1 MPLTDAG
8 DVLADLLRSPSMSGS
23 FFFGQHTVFV
33 SNRRLT
39 TLVEFVLSTANDQ
52 ATTDESRA
60 FVDRFDKLQ
69 ADTFFPGID
78 IDLEE
83 LFTSPSERWFWAS
96 AFAELA
102 KRIERRRI
110 GNPDQH
116 DWRQEAADQA
126 ARIARMLVS
135 NQDEAAH
142 YKKAI
147 TPAAM

>member
-1 MPLTDAG
+1 
-8 DVLADLLRSPSMSGS
+8 MSGS
-23 FFFGQHTVFV
+23 FFFGEHTVIV

-52 ATTDESRA
+52 AISEEARA

-78 IDLEE
+78 VDLEE
-83 LFTSPSERWFWAS
+83 LFPSPSERRFWAG
-96 AFAELA
+96 AFLELA
-102 KRIERRRI
+102 KRIEQRRI

-126 ARIARMLVS
+126 MQIARLLAS
-135 NQDEAAH
+135 NREG
-142 YKKAI
+142 
-147 TPAAM
+147 

>member
-1 MPLTDAG
+1 
-8 DVLADLLRSPSMSGS
+8 MSGS
-23 FFFGQHTVFV
+23 FFFGQHTVLV

-39 TLVEFVLSTANDQ
+39 ALVEFALSTANDQ

-83 LFTSPSERWFWAS
+83 LFISSSERRFWAS
-96 AFAELA
+96 VFAELA
-102 KRIERRRI
+102 KRIEQRRI
-110 GNPDQH
+110 GSPDQH
-116 DWRQEAADQA
+116 DWRQEATDQA

-135 NQDEAAH
+135 NQDEG
-142 YKKAI
+142 
-147 TPAAM
+147 

>member
-1 MPLTDAG
+1 VTYIAG
-8 DVLADLLRSPSMSGS
+8 SAAHECGRCRLSQPTS
-23 FFFGQHTVFV
+23 FTFHERLVFFGQHAIFV

-52 ATTDESRA
+52 ATTEEARA

-78 IDLEE
+78 IDL
-83 LFTSPSERWFWAS
+83 LFTSPSERRFWAS

-102 KRIERRRI
+102 KRIEHRRI

-126 ARIARMLVS
+126 TQIARMLVS
-135 NQDEAAH
+135 NQDEG
-142 YKKAI
+142 
-147 TPAAM
+147 

>member
-1 MPLTDAG
+1 
-8 DVLADLLRSPSMSGS
+8 MSGS

-39 TLVEFVLSTANDQ
+39 TLVEFVLFTANDQ
-52 ATTDESRA
+52 AITEEARA

-69 ADTFFPGID
+69 ADTFFPGVD

-83 LFTSPSERWFWAS
+83 LFTSPSERRFWAS

-102 KRIERRRI
+102 KRIEQRRI

-116 DWRQEAADQA
+116 DWRQEAAHQA
-126 ARIARMLVS
+126 MQIARMLVS
-135 NQDEAAH
+135 NHDDG
-142 YKKAI
+142 
-147 TPAAM
+147 

>member
-8 DVLADLLRSPSMSGS
+8 DVLADLLHSHSMSGS
-23 FFFGQHTVFV
+23 FFFGQHTVCV

-52 ATTDESRA
+52 ASTDESRA

-69 ADTFFPGID
+69 VDTFFPGID

-83 LFTSPSERWFWAS
+83 IFTSPSERRFWAS

-102 KRIERRRI
+102 KRIEQRQI

-135 NQDEAAH
+135 NQDEG
-142 YKKAI
+142 
-147 TPAAM
+147 